1 MTAIFGFYCSL
12 MAGTCHLYRE
22 LVIGSFVKVV
32 LGMKHTITRFFGL
45 GEKDQQ
51 VELDTIE
58 TEVELDKIEVIDERD
73 EIKKIPIESIVPN
86 RFQPRTVFD
95 EAKIEELSRTIHIH
109 GIIQP
114 IVVREFEADRYEI
127 IAGERRWRA
136 MKKLGWDL
144 VPAIIKNLS
153 DTETASVALIE
164 NLQREELSPI
174 EEAIAYGK
182 LLELH
187 NLTQE
192 ALAQRLGK
200 GQSTVANKLRLLKL
214 PEEVQNA
221 LLNKQITERHAR
233 SLISLKDPE
242 KQIKLLEEI
251 IEKSLNVKQTEERVV
266 RLLEQKTGKPK
277 PKRKAFSKDMRIAVN
292 TIRQSLSM
300 VSNSGINL
308 AAEEEEFED
317 FYQFTIKIPKKK

>member
-1 MTAIFGFYCSL
+1 VVK
-12 MAGTCHLYRE
+12 H
-22 LVIGSFVKVV
+22 SFS
-32 LGMKHTITRFFGL
+32 RFFGL
-45 GEKDQQ
+45 GEKGEQMEIEKS
-51 VELDTIE
+51 VEANDTDLE
-58 TEVELDKIEVIDERD
+58 EVVKVENE
-73 EIKKIPIESIVPN
+73 EIKKIPIDQIVPN

-95 EAKIEELSRTIHIH
+95 DDKIEELSRTIHTH

-114 IVVREFEADRYEI
+114 IVVREFEHDTFEI

-136 MKKLGWDL
+136 MKKLGWDT
-144 VPAIIKNLS
+144 VPAIIKNFN

-187 NLTQE
+187 ELTQE

-214 PEEVQNA
+214 PQEIQDA
-221 LLNKQITERHAR
+221 LLNKIITERHAR
-233 SLISLKDPE
+233 SLIPLKDSE
-242 KQIKLLEEI
+242 KQVRLLAEI
-251 IEKSLNVKQTEERVV
+251 IEKNLNVKQTEDRVV
-266 RLLEQKTGKPK
+266 KLLEQTREKPK

-300 VSNSGINL
+300 VSDNGINL
-308 AAEEEEFED
+308 DAKEEEFDEY
-317 FYQFTIKIPKKK
+317 YQFTIKIPKKK

>member
-1 MTAIFGFYCSL
+1 MRSSFSRLFGF
-12 MAGTCHLYRE
+12 
-22 LVIGSFVKVV
+22 
-32 LGMKHTITRFFGL
+32 
-45 GEKDQQ
+45 GEKEEQ
-51 VELDTIE
+51 
-58 TEVELDKIEVIDERD
+58 EVLDKPVQSAELEEMVEKD
-73 EIKKIPIESIVPN
+73 EIKKIPIEEIIPN

-95 EAKIEELSRTIHIH
+95 DEKIEELARTIHTH

-114 IVVREFEADRYEI
+114 IVVREINSNTFEI

-136 MKKLGWDL
+136 LKKLGWDL
-144 VPAIIKNLS
+144 VPAIIKNFN

-187 NLTQE
+187 QLTQE

-214 PEEVQNA
+214 PHEVQDA
-221 LLNKQITERHAR
+221 LLNKTITERHAR
-233 SLISLKDPE
+233 ALIPLKDPE
-242 KQIKLLEEI
+242 KQIKLLHET
-251 IEKSLNVKQTEERVV
+251 IEKNLNVKQTEDRVAK
-266 RLLEQKTGKPK
+266 LLQQKNEKPK
-277 PKRKAFSKDMRIAVN
+277 PKRKAFSKDMRVAVN

-300 VSNSGINL
+300 VCDSGIHL
-308 AAEEEEFED
+308 DSEEEEFDEY
-317 FYQFTIKIPKKK
+317 YQFTIKIPKKKP

>member
-1 MTAIFGFYCSL
+1 
-12 MAGTCHLYRE
+12 
-22 LVIGSFVKVV
+22 
-32 LGMKHTITRFFGL
+32 MKHSFTRFFGL
-45 GEKDQQ
+45 GEKGEQ
-51 VELDTIE
+51 
-58 TEVELDKIEVIDERD
+58 EVELELEKELDIEKLE
-73 EIKKIPIESIVPN
+73 EIRKIPIDDIMAN

-95 EAKIEELSRTIHIH
+95 EDKIEELARTIHIH

-114 IVVREFEADRYEI
+114 IVIRQFEENKYEI

-136 MKKLGWDL
+136 MKKLGWDE

-174 EEAIAYGK
+174 EEAMAYGK

-214 PEEVQNA
+214 PQPIQEA
-221 LLNKQITERHAR
+221 LLNKVVTERHAR
-233 SLISLKDPE
+233 SLIPLKDPE
-242 KQIKLLEEI
+242 KQVTLLAEI
-251 IEKSLNVKQTEERVV
+251 IERNLNVKQTEDRVA
-266 RLLEQKTGKPK
+266 RLLEQKNEKPK

-300 VSNSGINL
+300 VSDSGINL
-308 AAEEEEFED
+308 DSEEEEFEE
-317 FYQFTIKIPKKK
+317 FYQFTIRIPKKR

>member
-1 MTAIFGFYCSL
+1 
-12 MAGTCHLYRE
+12 
-22 LVIGSFVKVV
+22 
-32 LGMKHTITRFFGL
+32 MKHTITRFFGL
-45 GEKDQQ
+45 GDKEGQEEHNRNFDIEKPSDQ
-51 VELDTIE
+51 
-58 TEVELDKIEVIDERD
+58 D
-73 EIKKIPIESIVPN
+73 EIRKIPIDQIVPN

-95 EAKIEELSRTIHIH
+95 DEKIEELSRTIHIH

-114 IVVREFEADRYEI
+114 IVVREFETDRYEI

-136 MKKLGWDL
+136 MKKLGWDV
-144 VPAIIKNLS
+144 VPAIIKNLT

-214 PEEVQNA
+214 PQPIQDA

-233 SLISLKDPE
+233 SLIPLKDPD
-242 KQIKLLEEI
+242 KQVKLLEEI
-251 IEKSLNVKQTEERVV
+251 IEKNLNVKQTEERVV
-266 RLLEQKTGKPK
+266 RLLESKNQKPK

-300 VSNSGINL
+300 VTDSGIKL
-308 AAEEEEFED
+308 DSEEEEFDEY
-317 FYQFTIKIPKKK
+317 YQFTIRIPKKK

>member
-1 MTAIFGFYCSL
+1 MKN
-12 MAGTCHLYRE
+12 
-22 LVIGSFVKVV
+22 SF
-32 LGMKHTITRFFGL
+32 TRFFGF
-45 GEKDQQ
+45 GEKGEQEAA
-51 VELDTIE
+51 VGLEEEIE
-58 TEVELDKIEVIDERD
+58 IEIEVERNE
-73 EIKKIPIESIVPN
+73 EIKKIPIDQIVPN

-95 EAKIEELSRTIHIH
+95 EDKIEELSRTIHIH

-114 IVVREFEADRYEI
+114 IVVREFAIGKYEI

-136 MKKLGWDL
+136 MKKLDWTE
-144 VPAIIKNLS
+144 VPAIVKNLS

-214 PEEVQNA
+214 PQPVQEA
-221 LLNKQITERHAR
+221 LLNKIITERHAR
-233 SLISLKDPE
+233 ALIPLKDPE
-242 KQIKLLEEI
+242 KQVVLMAEV
-251 IEKSLNVKQTEERVV
+251 IERNLNVKQTEDRVV
-266 RLLEQKTGKPK
+266 RMLEQKNEKPK

-292 TIRQSLSM
+292 TIRQSLTM
-300 VSNSGINL
+300 VTDSGINL
-308 AAEEEEFED
+308 DAEEEEFDE
-317 FYQFTIKIPKKK
+317 FYQFTIRIPKKK

>member
-1 MTAIFGFYCSL
+1 MKS
-12 MAGTCHLYRE
+12 
-22 LVIGSFVKVV
+22 SF
-32 LGMKHTITRFFGL
+32 TRFFGL
-45 GEKDQQ
+45 GDKGEQ
-51 VELDTIE
+51 
-58 TEVELDKIEVIDERD
+58 EVELEKDLDIERNE
-73 EIKKIPIESIVPN
+73 EIKKIPINQIIPN

-95 EAKIEELSRTIHIH
+95 EEKIEELSRTIHIH

-114 IVVREFEADRYEI
+114 IVVREFAVDKYEI

-136 MKKLGWDL
+136 MKKLGWAEA
-144 VPAIIKNLS
+144 PAIIKNLS

-214 PEEVQNA
+214 PQPVQEA
-221 LLNKQITERHAR
+221 LLNKVITERHAR
-233 SLISLKDPE
+233 ALIPLKNPE
-242 KQIKLLEEI
+242 KQVALLAEV
-251 IEKSLNVKQTEERVV
+251 IERNWNVKQTEERVV
-266 RLLEQKTGKPK
+266 KLLDQTREKPK

-300 VSNSGINL
+300 VTDSGINL
-308 AAEEEEFED
+308 NAEEEEFDE
-317 FYQFTIKIPKKK
+317 FYQFTIRIPKKK

>member
-1 MTAIFGFYCSL
+1 
-12 MAGTCHLYRE
+12 
-22 LVIGSFVKVV
+22 
-32 LGMKHTITRFFGL
+32 MKNTFSRFFGL
-45 GEKDQQ
+45 GEKGDQAIAEQ
-51 VELDTIE
+51 EVNDQDFTIDQHE
-58 TEVELDKIEVIDERD
+58 QEEQEEHE
-73 EIKKIPIESIVPN
+73 EIRKIPIGHIVPN

-95 EAKIEELSRTIHIH
+95 DDRIEELSRTIHTH

-114 IVVREFEADRYEI
+114 IVVRELDHEKFEI

-136 MKKLGWDL
+136 MNRLGWEE

-182 LLELH
+182 LLEIH

-214 PEEVQNA
+214 PQEVQDA
-221 LLNKQITERHAR
+221 LLNKSITERHAR
-233 SLISLKDPE
+233 SLIPLKNPGL
-242 KQIKLLEEI
+242 QVKLLVEV
-251 IEKSLNVKQTEERVV
+251 IEKSLNVKQTEDRVV
-266 RLLEQKTGKPK
+266 KLLEQNNPKPK

-300 VSNSGINL
+300 VADSGINL
-308 AAEEEEFED
+308 NSDEEEFDEY
-317 FYQFTIKIPKKK
+317 YQFTIRIPKKK

>member
-1 MTAIFGFYCSL
+1 
-12 MAGTCHLYRE
+12 
-22 LVIGSFVKVV
+22 
-32 LGMKHTITRFFGL
+32 MKHTITRFFGL
-45 GEKDQQ
+45 GEKEGQEQLNQDF
-51 VELDTIE
+51 DIE
-58 TEVELDKIEVIDERD
+58 KPSEQD
-73 EIKKIPIESIVPN
+73 EIRKIPIDQIVPN

-95 EAKIEELSRTIHIH
+95 DEKIEELSRTIHIH

-114 IVVREFEADRYEI
+114 IVVREFEKDQFEI

-136 MKKLGWDL
+136 MKKLGWDV

-214 PEEVQNA
+214 PQPIQDA

-233 SLISLKDPE
+233 ALIPLKDPD
-242 KQIKLLEEI
+242 KQVKLLEEV
-251 IEKSLNVKQTEERVV
+251 IEKNLNVKQTEERVI
-266 RLLEQKTGKPK
+266 RLLESKTQKPK
-277 PKRKAFSKDMRIAVN
+277 PQRKAFSKDMRIAVN

-300 VSNSGINL
+300 VTDSGIKL
-308 AAEEEEFED
+308 DAEEEEFDE
-317 FYQFTIKIPKKK
+317 FYQFTIRIPKKK

>member
-1 MTAIFGFYCSL
+1 MKS
-12 MAGTCHLYRE
+12 
-22 LVIGSFVKVV
+22 SF
-32 LGMKHTITRFFGL
+32 TRFFGL
-45 GEKDQQ
+45 GEKGEQ
-51 VELDTIE
+51 
-58 TEVELDKIEVIDERD
+58 EVEQELHIERNE
-73 EIKKIPIESIVPN
+73 EIKKIPINQIIAN
-86 RFQPRTVFD
+86 RFQPRAVFD
-95 EAKIEELSRTIHIH
+95 EEKIEELARTIHIH

-114 IVVREFEADRYEI
+114 IVVREFAADKFEI

-136 MKKLGWDL
+136 MKKLGWTEA
-144 VPAIIKNLS
+144 PAIVKNLS

-174 EEAIAYGK
+174 EEAMAYGK

-214 PEEVQNA
+214 PQPVQDA
-221 LLNKQITERHAR
+221 LLSKVITERHAR
-233 SLISLKDPE
+233 ALIPLKDPE
-242 KQIKLLEEI
+242 KQVAILAEVLERN
-251 IEKSLNVKQTEERVV
+251 LNVKQTEERVV
-266 RLLEQKTGKPK
+266 RLLEQKNQQPK

-300 VSNSGINL
+300 VSDSGIKL
-308 AAEEEEFED
+308 DAEEEEFEE
-317 FYQFTIKIPKKK
+317 FYQFTIRIPKKK